1 MLRLAFLTSTSLFLI
16 GCATTPDPAKVCTSE
31 WIAPR
36 AEKAVSRLE
45 SRTRSA
51 IKPLKSVG
59 ESLAKGKTPGP
70 FTMLRLSS
78 SFERLEKELTEGSG
92 IQDLKLLASTCDDPK
107 IISKA
112 MRDVFENQGISPKAF
127 DFIENLGF
135 YQNIL
140 RENLGGFESQ
150 DITES

>member
-1 MLRLAFLTSTSLFLI
+1 MLRFAFLLSTTLVLM
-16 GCATTPDPAKVCTSE
+16 GCATTPDPAKICTSE
-31 WIAPR
+31 WITPR

-45 SRTRSA
+45 NRTRSA

-78 SFERLEKELTEGSG
+78 SFERLEKELTEGRG
-92 IQDLKLLASTCDDPK
+92 IQDLKLLASTCDDPE
-107 IISKA
+107 IITKA
-112 MRDVFENQGISPKAF
+112 MRDVFENQGVPTKAL
-127 DFIENLGF
+127 DFIENLEF

-140 RENLGGFESQ
+140 RENLESLSNNS
-150 DITES
+150 TLES